1 MLEGSGRDRLQL
13 MPSGPTPPG
22 LCSCW
27 DPRSPQNTAMR
38 SPGLRSDMDSPRRGR
53 RSGHALLP
61 ALMALLGVGPAL
73 AQEPVAAPSGDSS
86 AAPTAAASPWAGSV
100 ELYGFLP
107 KLDSSV
113 TVRGFSVDSELQP
126 GQVLNHLQSAFSAR
140 ASVEKDRL
148 GLLLDVAYNQLGSE
162 PARTTRR
169 GLLTGRAEITAING
183 VYDLALR
190 WRLGERESAVGR
202 AGQGWLIPYAGLRV
216 VQARLDVA
224 AQLQGNGPLRLNLQ
238 RQGSLDRTWAQPLVG
253 LQGSLFVAP
262 RLRLFARGDAGGF
275 GLAGAEDFSANA
287 QAGVG
292 YALGNSTD
300 LNVSWRYQTL
310 RWNNGAQRS
319 NGFSN
324 DLNGIELGLKVYF

>member
-1 MLEGSGRDRLQL
+1 MTSRTGR
-13 MPSGPTPPG
+13 PSAITTRRPG
-22 LCSCW
+22 C
-27 DPRSPQNTAMR
+27 
-38 SPGLRSDMDSPRRGR
+38 RRG
-53 RSGHALLP
+53 LTLVP
-61 ALMALLGVGPAL
+61 ALFVLFGAVPAL
-73 AQEPVAAPSGDSS
+73 AEDAVPAPVS
-86 AAPTAAASPWAGSV
+86 AAPASADTARAASPWAGTV

-107 KLDSSV
+107 RLESSV
-113 TVRGFSVDSELQP
+113 TVRGFSSDVDLAP

-140 ASVEKDRL
+140 ASVEKERL

-162 PARTTRR
+162 PARTTKR

-190 WRLGERESAVGR
+190 WRLGERESAVAR

-224 AQLQGNGPLRLNLQ
+224 AQLQGNGPLQFSLQ

-262 RLRLFARGDAGGF
+262 RLRLFARGDLGGF
-275 GLAGAEDFSANA
+275 GLAGEEDFSANA
-287 QAGVG
+287 QAGVA

-300 LNVSWRYQTL
+300 LNVSWRYQSL
-310 RWNNGAQRS
+310 RWNNGAERS

-324 DLNGIELGLKVYF
+324 DLNGLELGLKVYF